1 MDHEDEIF
9 SEAIEKKVVDIAEF
23 IQKLP
28 DERKH
33 EAAWRFAYEAINWG
47 SWNYFDAVG
56 MLEDIKLD
64 YRETSRQI
72 EQEEEEDK
80 EEDSSDKEE
89 GETPVC

>member
-33 EAAWRFAYEAINWG
+33 EATWRIVWEAINWG
-47 SWNYFDAVG
+47 SWNYFDAIG

-64 YRETSRQI
+64 FRETSKQI
-72 EQEEEEDK
+72 EQEDEDK

-89 GETPVC
+89 GEDPLC